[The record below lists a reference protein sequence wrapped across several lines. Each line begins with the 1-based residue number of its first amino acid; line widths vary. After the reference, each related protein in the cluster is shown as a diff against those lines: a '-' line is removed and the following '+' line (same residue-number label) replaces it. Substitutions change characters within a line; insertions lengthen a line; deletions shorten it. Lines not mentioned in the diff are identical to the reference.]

1 MLRASPVAELWA
13 DMDLMNR
20 IITAGA
26 CRSLK
31 ERERVDLQRGV
42 ESYQLKNSVLNFQK
56 ILYLLTILLRAHEE
70 YQINEVRQVKNTPIV

>member
-1 MLRASPVAELWA
+1 MIREPAQNKAAPASPVAELWA

-42 ESYQLKNSVLNFQK
+42 ESYRLKN
-56 ILYLLTILLRAHEE
+56 
-70 YQINEVRQVKNTPIV
+70 